1 MAEASGESCFVTR
14 SQLVADLRRLGFA
27 RGGVLMVHTRMSAL
41 GWVVGGTQTVVEALV
56 EAVGAGGT
64 LLAYAG
70 WEDDPYHL
78 GEWPPAR
85 RAAYR
90 RELPPFDP
98 ARSAADPD
106 FGRIP
111 ERLRTWPGARASDG
125 HVFRFVALGA
135 RAHELTA
142 GVPWDFPAG
151 AGSPLAR
158 LVASG
163 GQVLALGAPLA
174 TLTLLH
180 HAESLVESPSRRL
193 VTYEVPVETDGVVTW
208 RPVRDVDTSSRGAF
222 PYETVLGEEDA
233 FEFLAR
239 EALRAGA
246 GTGGVVG
253 AATSY
258 LFDASA
264 LVEVATSWLS
274 AHFA

>member
-1 MAEASGESCFVTR
+1 MGAPSTETDYVTR
-14 SQLVADLRRLGFA
+14 SRLVADLRRLGVA

-56 EAVGAGGT
+56 EAVGTGGT

-78 GEWPPAR
+78 GEWPPECQ
-85 RAAYR
+85 AAYR
-90 RELPPFDP
+90 RELPSFDP
-98 ARSAADPD
+98 VRSAADPD

-111 ERLRTWPGARASDG
+111 ERLRTWSGARASDA

-135 RAHELTA
+135 RAGELTA
-142 GVPWDFPAG
+142 DVPWDFPAG

-158 LVASG
+158 LVAAC
-163 GQVLALGAPLA
+163 GQVLALGAPLT

-180 HAESLVESPSRRL
+180 HAESLVESPRRRL
-193 VTYEVPVETDGVVTW
+193 VSYEVPVETDGVVTW
-208 RPVRDVDTSSRGAF
+208 RAVRDIDTSSRGAF
-222 PYETVLGEEDA
+222 PYETVLGEQDA

-239 EALRAGA
+239 EALRSGA
-246 GTGGVVG
+246 GREGVVG
-253 AATSY
+253 AGTSY
-258 LFDASA
+258 LFDAA
-264 LVEVATSWLS
+264 AMVDVATSWLS